1 MNLNEFQR
9 AAGISDALAQKW
21 FSPVT
26 TAMCEFGIDTPLR
39 MAGFIAQTGHESQG
53 FTVLS
58 ENLFYRDAIRVARF
72 FRSAFDLNNDK
83 ILQPS
88 EIAEAGQYTCQPM
101 KLANRAY
108 ANRGGNGPE
117 SSGDGWRYRGRG
129 LIQVTFKNTYRDCG
143 KALGLDLLSTP
154 DLLTEPL
161 TAARSAAWYWQSRD
175 CNSSAD
181 RSDVVGMTKK
191 INPALAGLDERA
203 RRFQMA
209 VGVLCL

>member
-1 MNLNEFQR
+1 MNLSSFQH
-9 AAGISDALAQKW
+9 AAGVSELLAQKW
-21 FSPVT
+21 FSPVVA
-26 TAMCEFGIDTPLR
+26 AMGEFGIDTPLR

-58 ENLFYRDAIRVARF
+58 ESLFYRDAARVARF
-72 FRSAFDLNNDK
+72 FRTAFDLNNDK

-88 EIAEAGQYTCQPM
+88 EIAEAGQYTCQPI

-129 LIQVTFKNTYRDCG
+129 LIQVTFQDNYRDCG

-154 DLLTEPL
+154 DLLMEPL
-161 TAARSAAWYWQSRD
+161 TAARSAAWFWQSRD

-191 INPALAGLDERA
+191 INPALAGLDDRA
-203 RRFQMA
+203 SRFQHA
-209 VGVLCL
+209 REVLCQ

>member
-21 FSPVT
+21 FTPVT
-26 TAMCEFGIDTPLR
+26 TAMREFGIDTPLR
-39 MAGFIAQTGHESQG
+39 IAGFIAQTGHESQG

-58 ENLFYRDAIRVARF
+58 ESLFYRDAIRVARF

-88 EIAEAGQYTCQPM
+88 EIAEAGQYTCQPI

-129 LIQVTFKNTYRDCG
+129 LIQVTFKNNYRDCG

-154 DLLTEPL
+154 DLLMEPL
-161 TAARSAAWYWQSRD
+161 AAARSAAWYWQSRD

-191 INPALAGLDERA
+191 INTALAGLDERA
-203 RRFQMA
+203 SRFQLA
-209 VGVLCL
+209 VGVLCR

>member
-1 MNLNEFQR
+1 MNLNDFQR

-21 FSPVT
+21 FTPVT
-26 TAMCEFGIDTPLR
+26 TAMREFGIDTPLR
-39 MAGFIAQTGHESQG
+39 IAGFIAQTGHESQG

-58 ENLFYRDAIRVARF
+58 ESLFYRDAIRVARF

-88 EIAEAGQYTCQPM
+88 EIAEAGQYTCQPI

-129 LIQVTFKNTYRDCG
+129 LIQVTFKNNYRDCG

-154 DLLTEPL
+154 DLLMEPL
-161 TAARSAAWYWQSRD
+161 AAARSAAWYWQSRD

-191 INPALAGLDERA
+191 INPALDGLDERA
-203 RRFQMA
+203 SRFQLA
-209 VGVLCL
+209 VGVLCR